1 MYHQAVESG
10 AVVPALERT
19 NSEGGAKKKRTK
31 CEYSPVFTCEKMQK
45 MPEADRLQFLRPKR
59 CRNRGTRKTHEV
71 NLLLL

>member
-31 CEYSPVFTCEKMQK
+31 CEYSPIFTYEKMQK
-45 MPEADRLQFLRPKR
+45 MPEADRLLFYVRKD
-59 CRNRGTRKTHEV
+59 TRIGYAE
-71 NLLLL
+71 NA

>member
-31 CEYSPVFTCEKMQK
+31 CEYSPIFKFEKMWK
-45 MPEADRLQFLRPKR
+45 TPEVDRLQFLRPKR
-59 CRNRGTRKTHEV
+59 YTNRVRGKRMK
-71 NLLLL
+71 